1 MGCGDLFWRA
11 AIASPRLR
19 RTGRCGRKRLRPSRK
34 VSGQAPPARRT
45 RGGRP
50 LPVAARPAAGRTR
63 RGRRVHSAPPAA
75 HPLEPGSPTPARSGL
90 IEAGYRGG
98 GCSQGRLHNLELRA
112 RLRSQCNPAFSSILQ
127 QSVAQAAFKLVR
139 SPPQQFAIWPLFICC
154 GALGDRAPPRFG
166 APSPNDS
173 VCKIQSS
180 CFCESGA
187 WPRHCRANDTS
198 FRTTRTANSLRASA
212 TAWHASADHD
222 LTPTPTPTHALQSI
236 PGDGPITPNRLRPT
250 AHPTL
255 SSRAGMC

>member
-1 MGCGDLFWRA
+1 MFWRA

-112 RLRSQCNPAFSSILQ
+112 RLRSQCNPAFLRYYNNPWHRRHSSLSDRPPSNSQYGRFSFAAARSEIAPRLASGLRLPMIL
-127 QSVAQAAFKLVR
+127 SARFSLHAFASLAHGRVIVVRMTRVSGRRERRTAFAQAR
-139 SPPQQFAIWPLFICC
+139 R
-154 GALGDRAPPRFG
+154 LGTRAR
-166 APSPNDS
+166 
-173 VCKIQSS
+173 
-180 CFCESGA
+180 
-187 WPRHCRANDTS
+187 
-198 FRTTRTANSLRASA
+198 
-212 TAWHASADHD
+212 
-222 LTPTPTPTHALQSI
+222 
-236 PGDGPITPNRLRPT
+236 ITI
-250 AHPTL
+250 
-255 SSRAGMC
+255 